1 DWSSDV
7 CSSDLIRTLEV
18 RPSGPCQAREAE
30 HRNQAFHPVTP
41 HEHYVSSP
49 TWMNRKPEAF
59 QTSHGPPANRAR
71 RAKDSSPRR
80 TAVGSWRGRVPAPER
95 GARRDRRV
103 GSSAPYRGLRRDRRS
118 PSAGALGYYLAP
130 NGLGSMKIAAPRLRP
145 FWRSS
150 RIPNAVMIYQ

>member
-59 QTSHGPPANRAR
+59 QTSHGRP
-71 RAKDSSPRR
+71 
-80 TAVGSWRGRVPAPER
+80 
-95 GARRDRRV
+95 
-103 GSSAPYRGLRRDRRS
+103 
-118 PSAGALGYYLAP
+118 
-130 NGLGSMKIAAPRLRP
+130 LRP
-145 FWRSS
+145 FPRRP
-150 RIPNAVMIYQ
+150 RIPNAVMIYQAAINESFPVADPPTHAARLR